1 MMCDCSS
8 IYVQLQ
14 WAAVMGATGSSPG
27 WNGIN
32 SIAMGVYDCTCHGA
46 IFSDPMNTQEVVVG
60 MVGYVDDNNNN
71 VNGTPSEPIQTIV
84 QRSQNSTQL
93 WNDLIHATGGKL
105 NLEKSFFQVLA
116 YDFTKIG

>member
-1 MMCDCSS
+1 
-8 IYVQLQ
+8 
-14 WAAVMGATGSSPG
+14 
-27 WNGIN
+27 
-32 SIAMGVYDCTCHGA
+32 MGVYDCTCHGA

-60 MVGYVDDNNNN
+60 MVGYVYDNNNK

-84 QRSQNSTQL
+84 QRSQNNTQL

-116 YDFTKIG
+116 YDFTKKG